1 MTDVDTAC
9 KFVNGLEE
17 YFANIINNTAYV
29 PWETVNQKVIG
40 PSIQA
45 IGKKLDEY
53 PNFELISPMHYNE
66 NNVLKLTIEGAFV
79 KGSTNCETFERM
91 PKHSKLILRT
101 LFRWIFNKR
110 FADIISR
117 RFMLSD
123 LGVESYRVQSVSSI
137 IRFTKDYTQ
146 CLKNDFF
153 RILHKLNLNK
163 QLTIVDEIR
172 KILSPEST
180 DSELRSLSY
189 LSYSE
194 VHLDKMVMNF
204 KEILKPLEFADF
216 VENVVFTKLF
226 TINRNPEFKEIEE
239 RKEKLFGSGIEV
251 LRYRLD
257 TKNGSSGY
265 IRGISVLQ
273 TETDYDIFILFHK
286 SFKKY
291 SLYKC
296 LFNRLRQVNGYK
308 LVHDVARAD
317 LGPDRREVRQH
328 AGRRDQAS

>member
-1 MTDVDTAC
+1 MV
-9 KFVNGLEE
+9 GLEE

-45 IGKKLDEY
+45 ITKRLDEY

-79 KGSTNCETFERM
+79 RGSTNCETFERM
-91 PKHSKLILRT
+91 QKHSKLILRT
-101 LFRWIFNKR
+101 LFRWVYNKR

-153 RILHKLNLNK
+153 RILHKLSLPR
-163 QLTIVDEIR
+163 QLMIVDEIR
-172 KILSPEST
+172 KILSHEST
-180 DSELRSLSY
+180 DSDLRSLNY
-189 LSYSE
+189 LSYGE
-194 VHLDKMVMNF
+194 VHLDKMAMNF
-204 KEILKPLEFADF
+204 KEILKPLEFAEF

-226 TINRNPEFKEIEE
+226 TINRSLEHRDIEE
-239 RKEKLFGSGIEV
+239 RKGLHP
-251 LRYRLD
+251 RHQRAAD
-257 TKNGSSGY
+257 
-265 IRGISVLQ
+265 R
-273 TETDYDIFILFHK
+273 
-286 SFKKY
+286 
-291 SLYKC
+291 
-296 LFNRLRQVNGYK
+296 NRLRHLHPLPQVLQEVQPLQVSLQPPQTGQR
-308 LVHDVARAD
+308 LQAR
-317 LGPDRREVRQH
+317 PRRRPQS
-328 AGRRDQAS
+328 RRTRSTPSTATRRTARSSSSTKTR